1 MNTEHV
7 ISDEVL
13 NDVMAALA
21 SGDSWFV
28 YNRLSYFLGKEDVQ
42 FFKTEN
48 EANDWMFANNSKTE
62 TYRTIHINSVT
73 DLYSELKYGEK
84 LETILNHLKT
94 FFMNAQNLD
103 YLKENLRLMGFGDK
117 LHADLEKNM
126 QQGFPEFVL
135 KMQSEFN
142 GKNMDT
148 PLSFKK
154 SDQSDMYFFNRFDA
168 HLHHRN
174 DVSKDIQQTFF
185 LNKGHGVT
193 LKEAFNLLEGRAVH
207 KELPGKEGKFNA
219 WIQLDFKEKEEN
231 GNYKM
236 KQFHENYGY
245 DLEGS
250 LKAFPIKELQN
261 EQQSERLL
269 MSLQKGNVQSVTMAA
284 GGREQMFFVEAN
296 PQYKTVT
303 VYDAHMKMLNK
314 EQRAELVEKSSI
326 SNEKL
331 NHKEVKPDKP
341 EQVRE
346 IKEATS
352 EKIQKPEITKPDKGK
367 SKDERLSQVSSETQT
382 SGKTKKEKTREVK
395 NLLPQK
401 EKTSPKK
408 GLRV

>member
-1 MNTEHV
+1 MNGEHV
-7 ISDEVL
+7 ISDEVMSE
-13 NDVMAALA
+13 VMAALA
-21 SGDSWFV
+21 KGHSWFV
-28 YNRLSYFLGKEDVQ
+28 YNTLSYYLGKEDVR

-48 EANDWMFANNSKTE
+48 EADDWAFQNNSKTE
-62 TYRTIHINSVT
+62 AYRTIHINSVT
-73 DLYSELKYGEK
+73 DLYREIKYAEK
-84 LETILNHLKT
+84 LEIILNHSKT
-94 FFMNAQNLD
+94 FFMNEQNLD

-135 KMQSEFN
+135 KMQSEFS

-148 PLSFKK
+148 ALSIKK

-174 DVSKDIQQTFF
+174 DASKDVQQTFY

-207 KELPGKEGKFNA
+207 KELSGKEGKFNA

-231 GNYKM
+231 GNYKT
-236 KQFHENYGY
+236 KQYHQNYGY

-250 LKAFPIKELQN
+250 LKSFPIKELQN
-261 EQQSERLL
+261 EQQRDRLL

-296 PQYKTVT
+296 PQYKTIT

-314 EQRAELVEKSSI
+314 EQRSELVAKATI
-326 SNEKL
+326 NNGKV
-331 NHKEVKPDKP
+331 NHKEMKPDKP
-341 EQVRE
+341 DQGRD
-346 IKEATS
+346 IKETVPGKT
-352 EKIQKPEITKPDKGK
+352 EKPEITKPEKEN
-367 SKDERLSQVSSETQT
+367 SKDEKLSQASGETKT
-382 SGKTKKEKTREVK
+382 SGKTKKEKTKDVK

-401 EKTSPKK
+401 EKSSTKK
-408 GLRV
+408 GLRA

>member
-13 NDVMAALA
+13 NDVMTALA
-21 SGDSWFV
+21 KGHSWFV
-28 YNRLSYFLGKEDVQ
+28 YNTLSYFLGKEDVK

-48 EANDWMFANNSKTE
+48 AADDWAFENNSKTE
-62 TYRTIHINSVT
+62 AYRTIHINSVT
-73 DLYSELKYGEK
+73 DLYREIKYGGK
-84 LETILNHLKT
+84 LETILNHPKT
-94 FFMNAQNLD
+94 YFMNQQNLD

-117 LHADLEKNM
+117 LHADLEKNI

-135 KMQSEFN
+135 KMQSEFS

-148 PLSFKK
+148 ALSFKK

-168 HLHHRN
+168 HLHHRS
-174 DVSKDIQQTFF
+174 DASKDVQQTFY

-231 GNYKM
+231 GNYKT
-236 KQFHENYGY
+236 KQYHQNYGY
-245 DLEGS
+245 NLGAS
-250 LKAFPIKELQN
+250 LKAFPIKELGN
-261 EQQSERLL
+261 EQQRERLL
-269 MSLQKGNVQSVTMAA
+269 MSLQKGNVQSVTMTA

-314 EQRAELVEKSSI
+314 EQRSELVANTGI

-331 NHKEVKPDKP
+331 NHKEVQPDKP

-346 IKEATS
+346 IKEPTPG
-352 EKIQKPEITKPDKGK
+352 KTQKPEITKPDKEK
-367 SKDERLSQVSSETQT
+367 SRGEKLSETSAKT
-382 SGKTKKEKTREVK
+382 KATTRTKKEKTKEVK

-401 EKTSPKK
+401 EKGSTKK
-408 GLRV
+408 GLRA